1 MERRGLERCEDYRRL
16 EALLGKRFGRLEGYY
31 VDLMGWCIKGDCRL
45 EQLGWWIKGV
55 GGLKGMGD

>member
-1 MERRGLERCEDYRRL
+1 MERRGLERCEDYYRRL

-45 EQLGWWIKGV
+45 EGIV
-55 GGLKGMGD
+55 D